1 MTQEQLE
8 TRQERA
14 ENGTLIVS
22 KTEEGFRVYSI
33 HSPSKI
39 YLVKQEGERWT
50 CTCPDFEFHK
60 ADTTWRCK
68 HILAVAPWPANKS
81 GEAPA
86 SPDQPFVE
94 PPVSTE
100 GAKQPPRRRK
110 PQQDQPTP
118 PVPVQMMMKRSV
130 SPDGRIDSISV
141 EFSLPVSGYSNGEI
155 KQRALST
162 LELQK
167 EIVGAFLKLN
177 GQKPI
182 TGPSPVLQPA
192 KQEKA
197 DGKPVFARMLDIG
210 KVNGKWGER
219 FCINM
224 QVNGRRSRLFGSAEQ
239 LAEHVRA
246 AGYEIEPENIEEGL
260 RLNLACRA
268 VTKPSDD
275 GKYLNVERV
284 LPVAK
289 KIKQGGPNDGDIPY

>member
-22 KTEEGFRVYSI
+22 ETEEGFRVYSI
-33 HSPSKI
+33 HSPSRI
-39 YLVKQEGERWT
+39 YLVKQEGDRWT
-50 CTCPDFEFHK
+50 CNCPDFEFHK

-68 HILAVAPWPANKS
+68 HILAVAPWQANKT

-86 SPDQPFVE
+86 STDQPFVE
-94 PPVSTE
+94 PPGSNE

-110 PQQDQPTP
+110 AQPDQPTP

-141 EFSLPVSGYSNGEI
+141 EFSLPVSGYSNSEI

-177 GQKPI
+177 AQKPVVG
-182 TGPSPVLQPA
+182 TSPILQPS
-192 KQEKA
+192 KPEKS

-219 FCINM
+219 LCINM

-239 LAEHVRA
+239 LAEYIRA
-246 AGYEIEPENIEEGL
+246 AGYEIDPENIEEGL

-268 VTKPSDD
+268 VIKPSED

-284 LPVAK
+284 LPVARK
-289 KIKQGGPNDGDIPY
+289 TKQGGPNDGDIPY